1 MSVARRGD
9 RVACREACPQPSR
22 LRKGIDASLGNCVCH
37 THDRCRRRGRFR
49 GRGSRNGPVE
59 LSVEV
64 RLLSRRQRQRRWVDR
79 MAFSPKDA
87 GHDRSC
93 PYADSPGRLHLSDH
107 QTRRGQ
113 SRKARNAFLG
123 PGVHRPRDPGPCYLR
138 SKPRTATRATAIHR
152 CGPLKTELFP

>member
-22 LRKGIDASLGNCVCH
+22 LRKGIGASPGNCVCH
-37 THDRCRRRGRFR
+37 THGRCRPRGRFR

-64 RLLSRRQRQRRWVDR
+64 RLLSWQQRQRRWVDR
-79 MAFSPKDA
+79 MAFSPEDA

-93 PYADSPGRLHLSDH
+93 PNADSPGRLHLSDD

-123 PGVHRPRDPGPCYLR
+123 PGVHQPRDPGPCCLHP
-138 SKPRTATRATAIHR
+138 KPRTTSRATAIHR
-152 CGPLKTELFP
+152 CGPLKAVLFP